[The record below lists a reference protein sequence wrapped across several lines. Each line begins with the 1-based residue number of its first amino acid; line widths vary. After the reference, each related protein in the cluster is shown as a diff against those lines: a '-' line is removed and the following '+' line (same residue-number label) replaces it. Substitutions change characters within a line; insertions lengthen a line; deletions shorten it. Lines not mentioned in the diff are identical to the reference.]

1 MKQKLWKRLA
11 AGALAICLFTAVPG
25 NAIARTLGEVEAEQ
39 NKLEEEK
46 KALEEKLEGLRNN
59 EEEKRA
65 YQEALQQKIDVVQ
78 TQIDSARKDIDELNL
93 HITELTLKLEKS
105 QQEMQDTIDRFK
117 QRLVA
122 LYKAGNV
129 STLEIL
135 LDSNSFSDFAM
146 RSELVKTMSAHDQ
159 KMMDAIEDYMESTQD
174 EREECEAS
182 KKKVADLKKK
192 LESQQEELD
201 GLYQENAAALASLQ
215 EAENATQDALD
226 KNTAEREANDK
237 EMEELIAKQKEWE
250 EQQRQQAAAG
260 GGEYMGSDVNYPT
273 GGGGVE
279 GFNPIWPLPGV
290 SYVSCYYG
298 GYAGHRGMDIAGSY
312 GTPVAAAESGTVIAA
327 NDYDSWGDSWGYY
340 VLIYHNGTF
349 TTRYAHLSALA
360 VSNGQ
365 WVEKGTIVGYEGATG
380 NVTGPHLH
388 FEVYQNGSRV
398 DPMNFL

>member
-59 EEEKRA
+59 EEEKRG

-312 GTPVAAAESGTVIAA
+312 GTPVVAAESGTVIAA